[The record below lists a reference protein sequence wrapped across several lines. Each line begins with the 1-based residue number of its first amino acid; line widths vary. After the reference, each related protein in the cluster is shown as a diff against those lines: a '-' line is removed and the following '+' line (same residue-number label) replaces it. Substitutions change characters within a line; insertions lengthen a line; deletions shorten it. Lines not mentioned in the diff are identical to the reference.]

1 MKDESTAGPSH
12 YTWADYITIS
22 LLRPFYLA
30 TFLSSD
36 RLPSVKRH
44 RLGARLVCVSHLFRI
59 CFASV

>member
-36 RLPSVKRH
+36 RLPSEQLLPQIGLTH
-44 RLGARLVCVSHLFRI
+44 N
-59 CFASV
+59 